1 MMKWTS
7 FHILFYAIFMK
18 MESKRPIEQGSLW
31 PTQEYPF
38 VSEIHCAYCTVS
50 WGSMEVTDP
59 GEEAGLLL
67 CECYVDRSCYW
78 KDEVCMLLLTLGMEV
93 SILVQLNDALGEI
106 GDGQCCVF
114 CV

>member
-1 MMKWTS
+1 
-7 FHILFYAIFMK
+7 MK

-38 VSEIHCAYCTVS
+38 VSESHCAYCTVS